1 MLVKI
6 FKRSVLVATYYLT
19 IILFVLFGYI
29 YSRLSGINGDR
40 AKLTIAAII
49 TFTLVYGFRFEV
61 GVDWF
66 NYIRVY
72 ERQTANIWSFNT
84 LEIGYKALNVIAYY
98 VDVGI
103 VTVIFL
109 STVLFITFTLLG
121 AKKAGINPFYFFAI
135 VAPYH
140 LVMSGVNYTRQG
152 VALSIFIYAIACLIN
167 NKKNQFLAFII
178 LAGSFHTSAFCFA
191 PLYFIEHKKR
201 YAIFLFAL
209 IIPPIA
215 YSMLTEYSQYIDS
228 TMESSGVYLRAVFL
242 LVPTALL
249 LLHIN
254 TVKTFSLIEQRLVLI
269 VIGSFPLVML
279 FSVLSST
286 IADRFAYYFILLSTL
301 CWLLVS
307 TRNTNINARFLKPYG
322 NFILFI
328 TSMLAFIVW
337 TLFTEYQKQYQ
348 FDSYFNYW
356 LS

>member
-1 MLVKI
+1 MGI
-6 FKRSVLVATYYLT
+6 YYFT
-19 IILFVLFGYI
+19 IIIFISFGYI
-29 YSRLSGINGDR
+29 YERVGRGNNDK
-40 AKLTIAAII
+40 ANVIAFIVFIFSI
-49 TFTLVYGFRFEV
+49 TYGFRFEV

-66 NYIRVY
+66 NYIKVY
-72 ERQTANIWSFNT
+72 ERQVADIWSLNT
-84 LEIGYKALNVIAYY
+84 LEVGYKALNVIAYY
-98 VDVGI
+98 MDIGI

-109 STVLFITFTLLG
+109 STVLFIAFTLLG
-121 AKKAGINPFYFFAI
+121 AKKAGVNPFYFFAI

-152 VALSIFIYAIACLIN
+152 VALSVFIYAIACLIN
-167 NKKNQFLAFII
+167 NKKNQFLVFII
-178 LAGSFHTSAFCFA
+178 LAGSFHTSALCFA

-201 YAIFLFAL
+201 YAVLLFAL
-209 IIPPIA
+209 IIPPII
-215 YSMLTEYSQYIDS
+215 YSMLIEYSQYIDS

-269 VIGSFPLVML
+269 VIFSFPLVML

-286 IADRFAYYFILLSTL
+286 VADRFAYYFILLSTL
-301 CWLLVS
+301 CWMLVS
-307 TRNTNINARFLKPYG
+307 KRNTNINARFLKPYG

-328 TSMLAFIVW
+328 TTMLAFVVW
-337 TLFTEYQKQYQ
+337 TLFTKYIKQYE

>member
-1 MLVKI
+1 MTIYYITI
-6 FKRSVLVATYYLT
+6 FFSLLLGYLYGRLDKEPINNDKT
-19 IILFVLFGYI
+19 KMI
-29 YSRLSGINGDR
+29 YF
-40 AKLTIAAII
+40 AII
-49 TFTLVYGFRFEV
+49 TFLLIYGFRFEV

-72 ERQTANIWSFNT
+72 DRQVADIWSFNT
-84 LEIGYKALNVIAYY
+84 LELGYKALNIIAYY

-109 STVLFITFTLLG
+109 STVLFIAFTLLG

-152 VALSIFIYAIACLIN
+152 VALSIFVYAVACLIN
-167 NKKNQFLAFII
+167 NKKNQFLVFII
-178 LAGSFHTSAFCFA
+178 LAGSFHTSALCFA
-191 PLYFIEHKKR
+191 PLYFVEYKKR
-201 YAIFLFAL
+201 YAVLLFAL
-209 IIPPIA
+209 IIPPIV

-242 LVPTALL
+242 LVPTVLL
-249 LLHIN
+249 LLHIS
-254 TVKTFSLIEQRLVLI
+254 TVKTFSLIEQRLIFI
-269 VIGSFPLVML
+269 VICSFPLVML

-301 CWLLVS
+301 CWMLVS
-307 TRNTNINARFLKPYG
+307 KRNTNINARFLKPYG
-322 NFILFI
+322 NFILFL
-328 TSMLAFIVW
+328 TTMLAFIVW
-337 TLFTEYQKQYQ
+337 TLFTKYIKQYE